1 MEPELSRKALLKAPG
16 ASSIEKKVNLEQA
29 VQERQRQE
37 YNRLISQ
44 GRNLG
49 KLFFLDRT
57 ASYDWLSAMKDADE
71 AECVVIPPL
80 SAEDHAAIVDL
91 LKDRESFKPWPHK
104 LVETISTLP
113 YIRERFPYNEYVQ
126 KVGRLE
132 ADGWL
137 VRVYVNHED
146 RDR

>member
-57 ASYDWLSAMKDADE
+57 ASDRL
-71 AECVVIPPL
+71 AEC
-80 SAEDHAAIVDL
+80 D
-91 LKDRESFKPWPHK
+91 
-104 LVETISTLP
+104 
-113 YIRERFPYNEYVQ
+113 ER
-126 KVGRLE
+126 R
-132 ADGWL
+132 
-137 VRVYVNHED
+137 
-146 RDR
+146 